1 MYWAVVTVN
10 GRQYASPYIIF
21 AIGEPTT
28 LYNALTM
35 RNGVVDVLSQWK
47 IQVQVTSSAQLTI
60 PKYQGAV
67 TYDYAQPVSL
77 LGGEGGGS

>member
-1 MYWAVVTVN
+1 
-10 GRQYASPYIIF
+10 
-21 AIGEPTT
+21 
-28 LYNALTM
+28 M

-77 LGGEGGGS
+77 LGGEGGGN